1 MNLLRSRFV
10 AEENERFY
18 VITQVAY
25 LVGLTGHVYAYLQFD
40 NYGVV
45 EAAWFNLAFSI
56 PCFALALL
64 LNRRGRHN
72 LAFSLAFVELVLHQ
86 VMATVYLGWD
96 FGAHFWLMYL
106 AGLVF
111 FNPAWKPRLQLS
123 LLLLILGSYVYLYL
137 HHQVGIYQIAESEQ
151 SANRLSSALLT
162 MLIIALLINYY
173 SRAATKAE
181 ARLRAEK
188 EKTSAMLAKVE
199 ALFGQQ
205 VSEEIALE
213 LISNEI
219 DFSSRQYDVS
229 VLFLDIRDFTVYAD
243 THEPDEV
250 ARFQNTVFGELIPV
264 VKAHQGVVLQIL
276 GDGIMAVFGA
286 PVADAGHA
294 RKAVAAA
301 RAMLDS
307 VEALCGKGMIPPTRL
322 GIGINSGSVIAG
334 NVGNAAR
341 KFYSLTG
348 KNVIIAAR
356 LEQLNKQFKSQLLLS
371 EGTFRRLDPPPE
383 AEFLGKQV
391 LKGIEEE
398 VGVYRLA

>member
-1 MNLLRSRFV
+1 MNLFRSRFV
-10 AEENERFY
+10 DQANERFY

-25 LVGLTGHVYAYLQFD
+25 LIGLTGHIYAYLQFREF
-40 NYGVV
+40 GIA

-64 LNRRGRHN
+64 MNRRGNHN
-72 LAFSLAFVELVLHQ
+72 LAFSLAFMELALHQ
-86 VMATVYLGWD
+86 VMATYYLGWD
-96 FGAHFWLMYL
+96 FGAHFWLIYL

-111 FNPAWKPRLQLS
+111 FNPSWKPKLQLG
-123 LLLLILGSYVYLYL
+123 LLAFILGSYVYLYL
-137 HHQVGIYQIAESEQ
+137 YHQVGIYQVAEADKSW
-151 SANRLSSALLT
+151 NRLSSAVLT
-162 MLIIALLINYY
+162 IVIISLLINYY

-188 EKTSAMLAKVE
+188 EKTSAMLLKVE

-205 VSEEIALE
+205 VSEEIAQE
-213 LISNEI
+213 LITNEI

-229 VLFLDIRDFTVYAD
+229 VLFLDIRDFTVFAD
-243 THEPDEV
+243 AHEPDVV
-250 ARFQNTVFGELIPV
+250 AQFQNTVFGELIPI

-286 PVADAGHA
+286 PVADPAHA
-294 RKAVAAA
+294 QKSVAAA
-301 RAMLDS
+301 RDMLDS
-307 VEALCGKGMIPPTRL
+307 VEKLSRQGVIPPTRL
-322 GIGINSGSVIAG
+322 GIGINSGHVIAG

-356 LEQLNKQFKSQLLLS
+356 LEQLNKSLKSQLLLS
-371 EGTFRRLDPPPE
+371 ENTFRQLDPVPD
-383 AEFLGKQV
+383 AEFIGRQV
-391 LKGIEEE
+391 LKGIEQD

>member
-1 MNLLRSRFV
+1 MHFFRSRFV
-10 AEENERFY
+10 AAENERFY

-25 LVGLTGHVYAYLQFD
+25 LVGLTGHIYAYVQFRSF
-40 NYGVV
+40 GVM

-64 LNRRGRHN
+64 LNLRGQHN
-72 LAFSLAFVELVLHQ
+72 LAFSLAFTELVLHQ
-86 VMATVYLGWD
+86 VMATYYLGWD
-96 FGAHFWLMYL
+96 FGAHFWLFYL

-111 FNPAWKPRLQLS
+111 FNPSWKPRLQLG
-123 LLLLILGSYVYLYL
+123 LLGCILGIYVYLYL
-137 HHQVGIYQIAESEQ
+137 YHQVGIYPLAEAQKSR
-151 SANRLSSALLT
+151 NRLSSAVAT
-162 MLIIALLINYY
+162 ILIISLLINYY
-173 SRAATKAE
+173 SRAATRAE

-188 EKTSAMLAKVE
+188 EKTSAMLSKVE

-229 VLFLDIRDFTVYAD
+229 VLFLDIRDFTLFAD
-243 THEPDEV
+243 AHEPDVV
-250 ARFQNTVFGELIPV
+250 ARFQNTVFGELIPI

-286 PVADAGHA
+286 PVADLAHA
-294 RKAVAAA
+294 RKSVAAA

-307 VEALCGKGMIPPTRL
+307 VESLVSKGAIPPTRL
-322 GIGINSGSVIAG
+322 GIGINSGPVIAG

-356 LEQLNKQFKSQLLLS
+356 LEQLNKPFKSQLLVS
-371 EGTFRRLDPPPE
+371 ENTFRQLDPAPE
-383 AEFLGKQV
+383 AEFVGKQV
-391 LKGIEEE
+391 LKGIEED

>member
-1 MNLLRSRFV
+1 MHLLRSRFV

-25 LVGLTGHVYAYLQFD
+25 LIGLTGHSLAYARFREM
-40 NYGVV
+40 GIV

-56 PCFALALL
+56 PCFALAFL

-72 LAFSLAFVELVLHQ
+72 LAFSLAFLELMLHQ
-86 VMATVYLGWD
+86 VMATVYLGWG
-96 FGAHFWLMYL
+96 FGAHYWLIYL

-111 FNPAWKPRLQLS
+111 FNPSWKPKLQLG
-123 LLLLILGSYVYLYL
+123 LLVLILSGYVYLYL
-137 HHQVGIYQIAESEQ
+137 YHQDGVYRVAEAEERWNQLGSAVVTIA
-151 SANRLSSALLT
+151 
-162 MLIIALLINYY
+162 IISLLINYY
-173 SRAATKAE
+173 SRAATQAE

-188 EKTSAMLAKVE
+188 EKTSAMLRKVE

-229 VLFLDIRDFTVYAD
+229 VLFLDIRDFTVFAD
-243 THEPDEV
+243 AHAPDVV
-250 ARFQNTVFGELIPV
+250 ARFQNTVFGELIPI

-286 PVADAGHA
+286 PVADPAHA

-301 RAMLDS
+301 REMLDR
-307 VEALCGKGMIPPTRL
+307 VEALGRSGAIPPTRL
-322 GIGINSGSVIAG
+322 GIGVNSGPVIAG

-356 LEQLNKQFKSQLLLS
+356 IEQLNKAFKSQLLVS
-371 EGTFRRLDPPPE
+371 EHTFRQLDPAPE
-383 AEFLGKQV
+383 ADYVGKQM

-398 VGVYRLA
+398 VGVYRLG

>member
-1 MNLLRSRFV
+1 MQFFRSRFV
-10 AEENERFY
+10 AEENQRFY
-18 VITQVAY
+18 VITQAAY
-25 LVGLTGHVYAYLQFD
+25 LIGLTGHAFAYFRFREF
-40 NYGVV
+40 GVV

-56 PCFALALL
+56 PCFALAFL
-64 LNRRGRHN
+64 LNRKGRHN
-72 LAFSLAFVELVLHQ
+72 LAFSLAFMELVLHQ

-111 FNPAWKPRLQLS
+111 FNPSWKPRLQLA
-123 LLLLILGSYVYLYL
+123 LLGLILASYVYLFLY
-137 HHQVGIYQIAESEQ
+137 HQHGIYQIADAQKSQ
-151 SANRLSSALLT
+151 NNLSSALTT
-162 MLIIALLINYY
+162 MLIISLLINYY

-181 ARLRAEK
+181 ARLKAEK
-188 EKTSAMLAKVE
+188 EKTSAMLRKVE

-229 VLFLDIRDFTVYAD
+229 VLFLDIRDFTVFAD
-243 THEPDEV
+243 AHEPAVV
-250 ARFQNTVFGELIPV
+250 ARFQNTVFGELIPI

-286 PVADAGHA
+286 PVADPAHA
-294 RKAVAAA
+294 RKSVAAA
-301 RAMLDS
+301 LAMLDS
-307 VEALCGKGMIPPTRL
+307 VAALADQGAIPPTRL
-322 GIGINSGSVIAG
+322 GIGINSGPVIAG
-334 NVGNAAR
+334 NVGNEAR
-341 KFYSLTG
+341 KLYSLTG
-348 KNVIIAAR
+348 KHVIIAAR
-356 LEQLNKQFKSQLLLS
+356 IEQLNKAFRSQLLLS
-371 EGTFRRLDPPPE
+371 ENTFAQLDPAPE
-383 AEFLGKQV
+383 AEFIGKQV

>member
-1 MNLLRSRFV
+1 VNIFRSRFV
-10 AEENERFY
+10 SEENERFF

-25 LVGLTGHVYAYLQFD
+25 LIGFTGHTYAYFGFREFGILE
-40 NYGVV
+40 G
-45 EAAWFNLAFSI
+45 AWFNLFYSI
-56 PCFALALL
+56 PCFAVAFALNWL
-64 LNRRGRHN
+64 GKHN
-72 LAFSLAFVELVLHQ
+72 LAFSLAFMELVLHQ
-86 VMATVYLGWD
+86 VMATYYLGWD
-96 FGAHFWLMYL
+96 FGAHFWLIYL

-111 FNPAWKPRLQLS
+111 FNPSWKPKLQVG
-123 LLLLILGSYVYLYL
+123 LLALILGSYVYLYL
-137 HHQVGIYQIAESEQ
+137 YHQVGLYQVNEAAKSW
-151 SANRLSSALLT
+151 NRLSSALAT
-162 MLIIALLINYY
+162 IMIISLLINYY
-173 SRAATKAE
+173 SRAANKAE
-181 ARLRAEK
+181 TRLKAEK
-188 EKTSAMLAKVE
+188 EKTSALLRKVE

-229 VLFLDIRDFTVYAD
+229 VLFLDIRDFTVFAD
-243 THEPDEV
+243 AHEPDAV
-250 ARFQNTVFGELIPV
+250 ARFQNTVFGELIPI

-294 RKAVAAA
+294 QKSVAAA
-301 RAMLDS
+301 LNMLES
-307 VEALCGKGMIPPTRL
+307 VETLVAKGSIPPTRL
-322 GIGINSGSVIAG
+322 GIGINSGQVIAG

-356 LEQLNKQFKSQLLLS
+356 LEQLNKPLKSQLLIS
-371 EGTFRRLDPPPE
+371 EHTYRQLNRPPK
-383 AEFLGKQV
+383 ADFVGKQA
-391 LKGIEEE
+391 LKGIEED